1 MAWGH
6 KMDSSGLGASQSR
19 AALAAAVHRNDAL
32 SSEGMLERLF
42 TLLFSGLVYPQI
54 WEDPVVDMD
63 ALCIRKTDRIV
74 AIASGGCNVA
84 SYLTAQPEKITAVDL
99 NASHVALNRLKLAAI
114 KHMPDH
120 RAFHRFFAQAS
131 DQRNVEAY
139 QNFLAPH
146 LDGAS
151 RAYWE
156 KRDLLG
162 RKRIARF
169 ARGFYRYGLLGTFI
183 GMTHMVSRL
192 HGVDLRKVLEAQ
204 TVEEQKAAFE
214 KYLKPLFESRLIRF
228 LASQPASLYGLGIP
242 PAQYRALAA
251 DHPDG
256 MIGALRARVQKLAC
270 DFPFK
275 ENYFAWQAFGRA
287 YGSSAQ
293 APVPPYLQVENFQTI
308 RNCADRV
315 DVRQISMTDFLASEP
330 ASSMDCYVLL
340 DAQDWMNDTDLNAL
354 WSQITRTARP
364 GSRVIFRTA
373 ANEKLLPGRV
383 SDEILRHWKRKDARS
398 DILHARD
405 RSAIYGAFHLYELRE
420 KPQ

>member
-1 MAWGH
+1 
-6 KMDSSGLGASQSR
+6 MDSSGLGASQSR
-19 AALAAAVHRNDAL
+19 AALAAAVHRNNAL
-32 SSEGMLERLF
+32 SSEGLLERLF

-63 ALCIRKTDRIV
+63 ALCIRKTDRVV

-99 NASHVALNRLKLAAI
+99 NASHVALNRLKMTAI

-120 RAFHRFFAQAS
+120 RAFHRFFAQAN
-131 DQRNVEAY
+131 DPRNVEAY
-139 QNFLAPH
+139 KSYLAAR
-146 LDGAS
+146 LDGAT
-151 RAYWE
+151 RAYWD
-156 KRDLLG
+156 KNDLLG
-162 RKRIARF
+162 RPRIARF

-192 HGVDLRKVLEAQ
+192 HGVDLRKMLEAQ
-204 TVEEQKAAFE
+204 TAEEQKAAFE

-287 YGSSAQ
+287 YGSSAH

-308 RNCADRV
+308 RNSVDRV
-315 DVRQISMTDFLASEP
+315 DVRQVSMTDFLASEP

-340 DAQDWMNDTDLNAL
+340 DAQDWMNDADLNAL